1 MVDTLSG
8 VMGILVL
15 GQLRSAQ
22 GNYAQALQILLV
34 VSATAAACVPFVK
47 NPAKKSV
54 TIETT

>member
-1 MVDTLSG
+1 
-8 VMGILVL
+8 MGILVL